1 MSVRLN
7 NITYKYSTGKQ
18 GVEDISFT
26 LESGK
31 IGCLLGPSGAG
42 KSTLLKIIAGFV
54 APDSGEVFIH
64 DQKVASSQKNIV
76 PVQKREI
83 GIVFQ
88 QHALFPHMTV
98 AENILFGCRKPKNK
112 RQDFLNQLLS
122 EFKIE
127 NHKNKY
133 PHEISGGEA
142 QRVAVARAIA
152 SEPRLLLMDEPF
164 SSLDQS
170 LRVQVEQQCLAII
183 RERKLTALIV
193 THDEVS
199 AKLMSDLI
207 IRIKPMA
214 DKTTDK
220 G

>member
-1 MSVRLN
+1 MSVRLTN
-7 NITYKYSTGKQ
+7 VTYKYPAANR
-18 GVEDISFT
+18 GVNDVSFT

-31 IGCLLGPSGAG
+31 IACLLGPSGAG
-42 KSTLLKIIAGFV
+42 KSTLLKIVAGFV
-54 APDSGEVFIH
+54 TPDGGEVFIH
-64 DQKVASSQKNIV
+64 DKKVASGKKDLV

-98 AENILFGCRKPKNK
+98 AENILYGCRRPKAERK
-112 RQDFLNQLLS
+112 DFLLKLLN

-127 NHKNKY
+127 IHKDKY

-152 SEPRLLLMDEPF
+152 SEPRVLLMDEPF

-170 LRVQVEQQCLAII
+170 LRAQVEQQCLNII

-193 THDEVS
+193 THDESS
-199 AKLMSDLI
+199 AQTMGDLI
-207 IRIKPMA
+207 IRI
-214 DKTTDK
+214 
-220 G
+220 

>member
-1 MSVRLN
+1 MSVRLTN
-7 NITYKYSTGKQ
+7 VTYKYPSANR
-18 GVEDISFT
+18 GVQDVSFT
-26 LESGK
+26 LDSGK
-31 IGCLLGPSGAG
+31 IACLLGPSGAG
-42 KSTLLKIIAGFV
+42 KSTLLKIVAGFV
-54 APDSGEVFIH
+54 TPDSGDVFIH
-64 DQKVASSQKNIV
+64 EQKVATAEKNLV

-88 QHALFPHMTV
+88 QHALFPHLSV
-98 AENILFGCRKPKNK
+98 ADNILYGCRRKKTE
-112 RQDFLNQLLS
+112 RTDFLNQLLQ

-127 NHKNKY
+127 IHKNKY

-152 SEPRLLLMDEPF
+152 SEPRVLLMDEPF

-170 LRVQVEQQCLAII
+170 LRNQVEQQCLAII

-199 AKLMSDLI
+199 AKTMGDMLI
-207 IRIKPMA
+207 HIDQGRE
-214 DKTTDK
+214 
-220 G
+220 

>member
-1 MSVRLN
+1 MSVKLN
-7 NITYKYSTGKQ
+7 NITYKYSTAKQ
-18 GVEDISFT
+18 GVEDISFS
-26 LESGK
+26 LDSGK

-54 APDSGEVFIH
+54 NPDSGEVFIH
-64 DQKVASSQKNIV
+64 DKKVVSGQKSII

-98 AENILFGCRKPKNK
+98 AENILFGCRRTKND
-112 RQDFLNQLLS
+112 RQDFLDQLLQ

-127 NHKNKY
+127 SHKNKF

-170 LRVQVEQQCLAII
+170 LRVQVEQQCLAVI

-193 THDEVS
+193 THDEAS
-199 AKLMSDLI
+199 AKAMGDLI
-207 IRIKPMA
+207 IRI
-214 DKTTDK
+214 
-220 G
+220 

>member
-1 MSVRLN
+1 MSVRLTN
-7 NITYKYSTGKQ
+7 VTYKYPSANR
-18 GVEDISFT
+18 GVHDVSFT
-26 LESGK
+26 LDSGK
-31 IGCLLGPSGAG
+31 IACLLGPSGAG
-42 KSTLLKIIAGFV
+42 KSTLLKIVAGFV
-54 APDSGEVFIH
+54 TPDSGDVFIH
-64 DQKVASSQKNIV
+64 EQKVAAAQKIIV

-88 QHALFPHMTV
+88 QHALFPHLSV
-98 AENILFGCRKPKNK
+98 ADNILYGCRRKKSE
-112 RQDFLNQLLS
+112 RADFLNQLLQ

-127 NHKNKY
+127 IHKNKY

-152 SEPRLLLMDEPF
+152 SEPRVLLMDEPF

-170 LRVQVEQQCLAII
+170 LRNQVEQQCLAII

-199 AKLMSDLI
+199 AKTMGDMLI
-207 IRIKPMA
+207 HIDQGRE
-214 DKTTDK
+214 
-220 G
+220 

>member
-1 MSVRLN
+1 MSVKLTN
-7 NITYKYSTGKQ
+7 VTYKYPAANR
-18 GVEDISFT
+18 GVNDVSFT

-31 IGCLLGPSGAG
+31 IACLLGPSGAG
-42 KSTLLKIIAGFV
+42 KSTLLKIVAGFV
-54 APDSGEVFIH
+54 TPDGGEIFIH
-64 DQKVASSQKNIV
+64 DKKVASGKKDLV

-98 AENILFGCRKPKNK
+98 AENILYGCRRPKSE
-112 RQDFLNQLLS
+112 RQNFLLQLLN

-127 NHKNKY
+127 IHKDKY

-152 SEPRLLLMDEPF
+152 SEPRVLLMDEPF

-170 LRVQVEQQCLAII
+170 LRAQVEQQCLNII

-193 THDEVS
+193 THDEAS
-199 AKLMSDLI
+199 AKTMGDLI
-207 IRIKPMA
+207 IRI
-214 DKTTDK
+214 
-220 G
+220 

>member
-1 MSVRLN
+1 MSVRLTN
-7 NITYKYSTGKQ
+7 VTYKYPAANR
-18 GVEDISFT
+18 GVNDVSFT

-31 IGCLLGPSGAG
+31 IACLLGPSGAG
-42 KSTLLKIIAGFV
+42 KSTLLKIVAGFV
-54 APDSGEVFIH
+54 TPDGGEVFIH
-64 DQKVASSQKNIV
+64 DKKVASGKKDLV

-98 AENILFGCRKPKNK
+98 AENILYGCRRPKSERK
-112 RQDFLNQLLS
+112 DFLLKLLN

-127 NHKNKY
+127 IHKDKY

-152 SEPRLLLMDEPF
+152 SEPRVLLMDEPF

-170 LRVQVEQQCLAII
+170 LRAQVEQQCLNII

-193 THDEVS
+193 THDESS
-199 AKLMSDLI
+199 AQTMGDLI
-207 IRIKPMA
+207 IRI
-214 DKTTDK
+214 
-220 G
+220 

>member
-7 NITYKYSTGKQ
+7 NVTYKYPSADR
-18 GVEDISFT
+18 GVKEISFT

-42 KSTLLKIIAGFV
+42 KSTLLKIVAGFLT
-54 APDSGEVFIH
+54 PNGGEVFIH
-64 DQKVASSQKNIV
+64 EQKVASANNIIV

-98 AENILFGCRKPKNK
+98 AENILYGCRRAKAE
-112 RQDFLNQLLS
+112 RQEFLQQLLQ

-127 NHKNKY
+127 IHKNKY

-152 SEPRLLLMDEPF
+152 SEPRVLLMDEPF
-164 SSLDQS
+164 SSLDQN
-170 LRVQVEQQCLAII
+170 LRVQVEQQCLSVI

-193 THDEVS
+193 THDEAS
-199 AKLMSDLI
+199 AKAMGDLI
-207 IRIKPMA
+207 IRI
-214 DKTTDK
+214 DQ
-220 G
+220 GIE

>member
-7 NITYKYSTGKQ
+7 NVTYKYPSADR
-18 GVEDISFT
+18 GVKEISFT

-42 KSTLLKIIAGFV
+42 KSTLLKIVAGFV
-54 APDSGEVFIH
+54 TPNGGDVYIH
-64 DQKVASSQKNIV
+64 EKKVASANNNII

-98 AENILFGCRKPKNK
+98 AENILYGCRRAKAE
-112 RQDFLNQLLS
+112 RQEFLQQLLQ

-127 NHKNKY
+127 IHKDKY

-152 SEPRLLLMDEPF
+152 SEPRVLLMDEPF
-164 SSLDQS
+164 SSLDQN
-170 LRVQVEQQCLAII
+170 LRAQVEQQCLSVI

-199 AKLMSDLI
+199 AKAMSDLI
-207 IRIKPMA
+207 IRI
-214 DKTTDK
+214 DQGTE
-220 G
+220 

>member
-1 MSVRLN
+1 MSVRLTN
-7 NITYKYSTGKQ
+7 VTYNYPAANR
-18 GVEDISFT
+18 GVKDVSFI

-31 IGCLLGPSGAG
+31 IACLLGPSGAG

-54 APDSGEVFIH
+54 TPDRGDVFIH
-64 DQKVASSQKNIV
+64 EQKVATSEKIII
-76 PVQKREI
+76 PIQKREI

-98 AENILFGCRKPKNK
+98 ADNILYGCRRKKAE
-112 RQDFLNQLLS
+112 RTDFLNQLLQ

-127 NHKNKY
+127 IHKNKF

-152 SEPRLLLMDEPF
+152 SEPRVLLMDEPF

-170 LRVQVEQQCLAII
+170 LRSQVEQQCLAII
-183 RERKLTALIV
+183 RERNLTALIV
-193 THDEVS
+193 THDEAS
-199 AKLMSDLI
+199 AKNMGDLI
-207 IRIKPMA
+207 IRI
-214 DKTTDK
+214 DQ
-220 G
+220 GSE

>member
-7 NITYKYSTGKQ
+7 KVTYKYPSADR
-18 GVEDISFT
+18 GVKEISFN

-42 KSTLLKIIAGFV
+42 KSTLLKIVAGFV
-54 APDSGEVFIH
+54 TPNGGEVFIH
-64 DQKVASSQKNIV
+64 EQKVASADKIIV

-98 AENILFGCRKPKNK
+98 AENILYGCRRAKAE
-112 RQDFLNQLLS
+112 RQEFLQQLLN

-127 NHKNKY
+127 IHKNKY

-152 SEPRLLLMDEPF
+152 SEPRVLLMDEPF
-164 SSLDQS
+164 SSLDQN
-170 LRVQVEQQCLAII
+170 LRAEVEQQCLSVI

-193 THDEVS
+193 THDEAS
-199 AKLMSDLI
+199 AKAMSDLI
-207 IRIKPMA
+207 IRI
-214 DKTTDK
+214 DQ
-220 G
+220 GSE

>member
-1 MSVRLN
+1 MSVKLTN
-7 NITYKYSTGKQ
+7 VTYNYP
-18 GVEDISFT
+18 ISNRGIKDVSFI

-31 IGCLLGPSGAG
+31 IACLLGPSGAG
-42 KSTLLKIIAGFV
+42 KSTLLKIVAGFV
-54 APDSGEVFIH
+54 TPDSGEVFIH
-64 DQKVASSQKNIV
+64 DKKVANGNKIVV

-98 AENILFGCRKPKNK
+98 AENILFGCRRKKSEHK
-112 RQDFLNQLLS
+112 DFLNQLLQ
-122 EFKIE
+122 EFKIAI
-127 NHKNKY
+127 HKDKY

-152 SEPRLLLMDEPF
+152 SEPRVLLMDEPF

-170 LRVQVEQQCLAII
+170 LRAQVEQQCLTII

-193 THDEVS
+193 THDESS
-199 AKLMSDLI
+199 AKNVGDLI
-207 IRIKPMA
+207 IRI
-214 DKTTDK
+214 DQ
-220 G
+220 GRE

>member
-7 NITYKYSTGKQ
+7 NVTYKYPSADR
-18 GVEDISFT
+18 GVKEISFA

-42 KSTLLKIIAGFV
+42 KSTLLKIVAGFV
-54 APDSGEVFIH
+54 TPNSGDVYIH
-64 DQKVASSQKNIV
+64 EQKVASANKIIV

-98 AENILFGCRKPKNK
+98 AENILYGCRRAKAE
-112 RQDFLNQLLS
+112 RQEFLQQLLQ

-127 NHKNKY
+127 IHKDKY

-152 SEPRLLLMDEPF
+152 SEPRVLLMDEPF
-164 SSLDQS
+164 SSLDQN
-170 LRVQVEQQCLAII
+170 LRAQVEQQCLSVI

-193 THDEVS
+193 THDEAS
-199 AKLMSDLI
+199 AKAMSDLI
-207 IRIKPMA
+207 IRI
-214 DKTTDK
+214 DQ
-220 G
+220 GSE

>member
-1 MSVRLN
+1 MSVRLSN
-7 NITYKYSTGKQ
+7 VTYKYPAAHR
-18 GVEDISFT
+18 GVKDVSFT

-31 IGCLLGPSGAG
+31 IACLLGPSGAG

-54 APDSGEVFIH
+54 TPDHGDVFIH
-64 DQKVASSQKNIV
+64 EQKVAMAEKNLI

-98 AENILFGCRKPKNK
+98 ADNILYGCRRKKAE
-112 RQDFLNQLLS
+112 RMDFLNQLLQ

-127 NHKNKY
+127 IHKNKY

-152 SEPRLLLMDEPF
+152 SEPRVLLMDEPF

-170 LRVQVEQQCLAII
+170 LRLQVEQQCLAII

-193 THDEVS
+193 THDEAS
-199 AKLMSDLI
+199 AKTMGDLI
-207 IRIKPMA
+207 IRV
-214 DKTTDK
+214 DQ
-220 G
+220 GSE

>member
-7 NITYKYSTGKQ
+7 NVTYKYPSADRGLK
-18 GVEDISFT
+18 EISFT

-42 KSTLLKIIAGFV
+42 KSTLLKIVAGFV
-54 APDSGEVFIH
+54 TPDGGEVFIH
-64 DQKVASSQKNIV
+64 GQKVASANKIIV

-98 AENILFGCRKPKNK
+98 AENILYGCRRAKAE
-112 RQDFLNQLLS
+112 RQEFLQQLLQ

-127 NHKNKY
+127 IHKNKY

-152 SEPRLLLMDEPF
+152 SEPRVLLMDEPF
-164 SSLDQS
+164 SSLDQN
-170 LRVQVEQQCLAII
+170 LRAQVEHQCLSVI

-199 AKLMSDLI
+199 AKAMSDLI
-207 IRIKPMA
+207 IRI
-214 DKTTDK
+214 DQ
-220 G
+220 GSE

>member
-7 NITYKYSTGKQ
+7 NVTYKYPSADR
-18 GVEDISFT
+18 GVKEISFA

-42 KSTLLKIIAGFV
+42 KSTLLKIVAGFV
-54 APDSGEVFIH
+54 TPNSGDVYIH
-64 DQKVASSQKNIV
+64 EQKVASANKIIV

-98 AENILFGCRKPKNK
+98 AENILYGCRRAKAE
-112 RQDFLNQLLS
+112 RQDFLQQLLQ

-127 NHKNKY
+127 IHKDKY

-152 SEPRLLLMDEPF
+152 SEPRVLLMDEPF
-164 SSLDQS
+164 SSLDQN
-170 LRVQVEQQCLAII
+170 LRAQVEQQCLSVI

-193 THDEVS
+193 THDEAS
-199 AKLMSDLI
+199 AKAMSDLI
-207 IRIKPMA
+207 IRI
-214 DKTTDK
+214 DQ
-220 G
+220 GSE

>member
-7 NITYKYSTGKQ
+7 NVTYKYPSADR
-18 GVEDISFT
+18 GVKEISFT

-42 KSTLLKIIAGFV
+42 KSTLLKIVAGFV
-54 APDSGEVFIH
+54 TPNGGEVFIH
-64 DQKVASSQKNIV
+64 GQKVASANKIIV

-98 AENILFGCRKPKNK
+98 AENILYGCRRAKAE
-112 RQDFLNQLLS
+112 RQEFLQQLLQ

-127 NHKNKY
+127 IHKDKY

-152 SEPRLLLMDEPF
+152 SEPRVLLMDEPF
-164 SSLDQS
+164 SSLDQN
-170 LRVQVEQQCLAII
+170 LRAQVEQQCLSVI

-193 THDEVS
+193 THDEAS
-199 AKLMSDLI
+199 AKAMSDLI
-207 IRIKPMA
+207 IRI
-214 DKTTDK
+214 DQ
-220 G
+220 GSE

>member
-1 MSVRLN
+1 MSIKLTNVS
-7 NITYKYSTGKQ
+7 YKYLNAKR
-18 GVEDISFT
+18 GVNDVSFT

-31 IGCLLGPSGAG
+31 IACLLGPSGAG
-42 KSTLLKIIAGFV
+42 KSTLLKILAGFV
-54 APDSGEVFIH
+54 TPDNGEVYIQ
-64 DQKVASSQKNIV
+64 DKKVAIGKKDLI

-98 AENILFGCRKPKNK
+98 AENILFGCRKPKK
-112 RQDFLNQLLS
+112 ERKDFLLKLLQ

-127 NHKNKY
+127 THKDKY

-152 SEPRLLLMDEPF
+152 SEPRVLLMDEPF

-170 LRVQVEQQCLAII
+170 LRAQVEQQCLAII
-183 RERKLTALIV
+183 RDRKLTAVIV
-193 THDEVS
+193 THDETS
-199 AKLMSDLI
+199 AQAMGDLI
-207 IRIKPMA
+207 LRIDQGTP
-214 DKTTDK
+214 T
-220 G
+220 

>member
-1 MSVRLN
+1 MSVRLTN
-7 NITYKYSTGKQ
+7 VTYKYPTANR
-18 GVEDISFT
+18 GVNDVSFA

-31 IGCLLGPSGAG
+31 IACLLGPSGAG
-42 KSTLLKIIAGFV
+42 KSTLLKIVAGFV
-54 APDSGEVFIH
+54 TPDSGEVFIY
-64 DQKVASSQKNIV
+64 DKKVAVGKKDLV

-98 AENILFGCRKPKNK
+98 AENILYGCRRPKSE
-112 RQDFLNQLLS
+112 RHDFLAQLLN

-127 NHKNKY
+127 FHKDKY

-152 SEPRLLLMDEPF
+152 SEPRVLLMDEPF

-170 LRVQVEQQCLAII
+170 LRVQVEQQCLNII

-193 THDEVS
+193 THDEAS
-199 AKLMSDLI
+199 AQTMGDLI
-207 IRIKPMA
+207 IRI
-214 DKTTDK
+214 
-220 G
+220 

>member
-1 MSVRLN
+1 MSVRLSN
-7 NITYKYSTGKQ
+7 VTYKYPTANR
-18 GVEDISFT
+18 GVTDVSFT

-31 IGCLLGPSGAG
+31 IACLLGPSGAG
-42 KSTLLKIIAGFV
+42 KSTLLKIVAGFV
-54 APDSGEVFIH
+54 TPDGGEVFIH
-64 DQKVASSQKNIV
+64 DKKVATGKKDLV

-98 AENILFGCRKPKNK
+98 AENILYGCRRTKSE
-112 RQDFLNQLLS
+112 RQEFLMQLLQ

-127 NHKNKY
+127 IHKDKY

-152 SEPRLLLMDEPF
+152 SEPRVLLMDEPF

-170 LRVQVEQQCLAII
+170 LRVQVEQQCLSII

-193 THDEVS
+193 THDEAG
-199 AKLMSDLI
+199 AKIMGDLI
-207 IRIKPMA
+207 IRIGQ
-214 DKTTDK
+214 TS
-220 G
+220 